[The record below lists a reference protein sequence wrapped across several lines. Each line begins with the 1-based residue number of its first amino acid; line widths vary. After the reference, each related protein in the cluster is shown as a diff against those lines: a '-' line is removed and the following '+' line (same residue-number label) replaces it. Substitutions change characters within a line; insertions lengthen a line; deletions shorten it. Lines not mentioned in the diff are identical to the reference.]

1 MKKTKEMLGWAVQA
15 GRESTTMN
23 YRTLGR
29 TGLQVSEIGYGAW
42 GIGAKQ
48 WVGAT
53 DDESAKALERAIDLG
68 LTFIDTALAYGDG
81 HSERIVGQVV
91 KRRKEKVLV
100 ASKIPP
106 KNRKWPA
113 LPSIPVKDV
122 FPADYVVA
130 CTEESLKNLGLE
142 TIDLQQFHVW
152 TDEFT
157 GDGDWISAVEKLKK
171 QGKIRHFGIS
181 LGEHTPENGLKAVEA
196 GVVDTVQVIY
206 NVFDQGPEDKLLPLC
221 GKLNVGVLARVP
233 FDEGGLTG
241 KITPETTF
249 PEDDFRNSYFKGD
262 RKREVF
268 DRVQKIAADLRIS
281 LDQLPEAA
289 LRFTLSHPAV
299 STVIP
304 GMRSVRN
311 AEANCRAG
319 DGKGLP
325 QDQVAK
331 LRPHRWIRN
340 YYR

>member
-1 MKKTKEMLGWAVQA
+1 
-15 GRESTTMN
+15 MN

-29 TGLQVSEIGYGAW
+29 TGLQVSEVGYGAW

-48 WVGAT
+48 WIGAS
-53 DDESAKALERAIDLG
+53 DEESTRALDRAIDLG
-68 LTFIDTALAYGDG
+68 LNFIDTALAYGDG

-91 KRRKEKVLV
+91 KRRREKVLV
-100 ASKIPP
+100 ATKIPP
-106 KNRKWPA
+106 KNRRWPA
-113 LPSIPVKDV
+113 DPAVPIGEV

-130 CTEESLKNLGLE
+130 STEQSLKNLGLE

-157 GDGDWISAVEKLKK
+157 DAGDWRSAVERLRR

-181 LGEHTPENGLKAVEA
+181 LGEHTPENGLRAVEA
-196 GVVDTVQVIY
+196 GIVETVQVIY
-206 NVFDQGPEDKLLPLC
+206 NVFDQGPEDRLFPLC
-221 GKLNVGVLARVP
+221 RKLNVGVLARVP

-241 KITPETTF
+241 KITPDATF
-249 PEDDFRNSYFKGD
+249 PSDDFRNHYFKGD

-268 DRVQKIAADLRIS
+268 DRVQKIAADLRIP
-281 LDQLPEAA
+281 LDQLPETA
-289 LRFTLSHPAV
+289 LRFALTPPAV

-319 DGKGLP
+319 DGRGLSP
-325 QDQVAK
+325 DQISK

-340 YYR
+340 YYRP

>member
-1 MKKTKEMLGWAVQA
+1 
-15 GRESTTMN
+15 MN

-29 TGLQVSEIGYGAW
+29 TGLQVSEVGYGAW

-48 WVGAT
+48 WIGAS
-53 DDESAKALERAIDLG
+53 DEESARALERAIDLG

-81 HSERIVGQVV
+81 HSEKIVGQVV
-91 KRRKEKVLV
+91 KRRKEKVFV
-100 ASKIPP
+100 ATKIPP

-113 LPSIPVKDV
+113 ERTIPVRDV
-122 FPADYVVA
+122 FPADYVTS
-130 CTEESLKNLGLE
+130 CTETSLKNLGLE

-152 TDEFT
+152 TDEFA
-157 GDGDWISAVEKLKK
+157 GAGDWMEAVEKLKK

-181 LGEHTPENGLKAVEA
+181 LGEHTPDNGLKAVES
-196 GVVDTVQVIY
+196 GLVDTVQVIY
-206 NVFDQGPEDKLLPLC
+206 NIFDQGPEDRLFPLC
-221 GKLNVGVLARVP
+221 RKHNVGVLARVP

-241 KITPETTF
+241 RITPETTF
-249 PEDDFRNSYFKGD
+249 PEEDWRNFYFKGD

-268 DRVQKIAADLRIS
+268 SRVQRIVQDLAIS
-281 LDQLPEAA
+281 LEQLPETA

-304 GMRSVRN
+304 GMRTVRN
-311 AEANCRAG
+311 AEANCRSG

-325 QDQVAK
+325 QDQVGK

-340 YYR
+340 YYKE